1 MNIFHFFAIDFC
13 EWARPGGGAAT
24 GQNRPKYGG
33 FPPACGA
40 RGAGRR
46 GRASPPRAGPDRWEK
61 YTGTAGFWPPQGG
74 GVDSRG
80 GGRAKSVSA
89 RGRTARAG
97 FPRAQARTDGKS
109 MPVRQGFGRRGAG
122 ARGRARKNSQ
132 RARGGGRT
140 KLVSAR
146 GRARKNGQRAG
157 RDGAGGLPP
166 RAGPDRWKKYAGTA
180 GFWPPRGGRAG
191 AGGGH
196 GAAAASL
203 RRRGNRRG
211 TGRRRAGRRRKIGQ
225 RAKRSGRTAGKSRAQ
240 DGGQGVVGRRRARL

>member
-13 EWARPGGGAAT
+13 EWARPDGGAAN

-40 RGAGRR
+40 CGAGRR
-46 GRASPPRAGPDRWEK
+46 GRASPARRPGPMEKVCRYGRVLAAGRA
-61 YTGTAGFWPPQGG
+61 
-74 GVDSRG
+74 RG
-80 GGRAKSVSA
+80 GGGAKSVSA
-89 RGRTARAG
+89 QGGTARAG
-97 FPRAQARTDGKS
+97 FPRTQARTGGKS
-109 MPVRQGFGRRGAG
+109 MPVRQGFGRRRAG
-122 ARGRARKNSQ
+122 ARGRASPARRPGPMEKVCRYGRVLAAAGRGGRQPRGRERKIGQ
-132 RARGGGRT
+132 RAR
-140 KLVSAR
+140 
-146 GRARKNGQRAG
+146 
-157 RDGAGGLPP
+157 D
-166 RAGPDRWKKYAGTA
+166 
-180 GFWPPRGGRAG
+180 
-191 AGGGH
+191 GGGH

>member
-13 EWARPGGGAAT
+13 EWARPGGGAAN
-24 GQNRPKYGG
+24 GQNCPKYGG

-40 RGAGRR
+40 CGAGRR
-46 GRASPPRAGPDRWEK
+46 GRASPARRPGPVGKVCRYGRVLAAAGRA
-61 YTGTAGFWPPQGG
+61 AAGG
-74 GVDSRG
+74 GG
-80 GGRAKSVSA
+80 AKSVST

-122 ARGRARKNSQ
+122 ARGRGRKISQ

-146 GRARKNGQRAG
+146 GRARKISQRAG

-166 RAGPDRWKKYAGTA
+166 RAGPDRWEKYTGTA
-180 GFWPPRGGRAG
+180 GFWPRGGGGQPRGRGRKISQRAR
-191 AGGGH
+191 GGGRTWGGGSIIAQAGESPRD
-196 GAAAASL
+196 GA
-203 RRRGNRRG
+203 
-211 TGRRRAGRRRKIGQ
+211 
-225 RAKRSGRTAGKSRAQ
+225 
-240 DGGQGVVGRRRARL
+240 